1 MTGLS
6 FPDRQVFEEDSM
18 DAGMNDADPERQ
30 ALRSAAELLA
40 KVLDSAIAIPGTR
53 IRIGLDPLFGMVPGI
68 GDVFASAIGSVI
80 LLIAARLQVPKIV
93 LLRMG
98 INLMING
105 IVGMIPVAG
114 DAFSIWF
121 QSNRLNA
128 RLLAD
133 YARPSPPRSTAGDW
147 LAVGGVLLVCLSA
160 VVGAMVLVLWLAGQ
174 VGQFLQ

>member
-1 MTGLS
+1 
-6 FPDRQVFEEDSM
+6 M

-53 IRIGLDPLFGMVPGI
+53 MRIGLDPLFGMVPGI
-68 GDVFASAIGSVI
+68 GDAFASAIGSVI

-105 IVGMIPVAG
+105 IVGMIPIAG

-133 YARPSPPRSTAGDW
+133 SARPSPPRSTAGDW

-160 VVGAMVLVLWLAGQ
+160 VAGAMVLVLWLAGQ
-174 VGQFLQ
+174 AGQLLQ